1 MEEIEN
7 LKQEIAQ
14 IKERNRR
21 VEKDKVWETSFT
33 RRLLLIVFTY
43 IVIGFYLQAINVGNP
58 WLNAIVPA
66 FGFLLSTLTLPFF
79 KKAWSKYVYLKMG
92 QAEQKNE
99 YKEKILSM
107 LKEKGRVANMD
118 IEESLKIPERTIV
131 RYMDELENEGK
142 VQQVGKTGRGVVYE
156 LKS

>member
-1 MEEIEN
+1 
-7 LKQEIAQ
+7 
-14 IKERNRR
+14 
-21 VEKDKVWETSFT
+21 
-33 RRLLLIVFTY
+33 
-43 IVIGFYLQAINVGNP
+43 
-58 WLNAIVPA
+58 
-66 FGFLLSTLTLPFF
+66 
-79 KKAWSKYVYLKMG
+79 MG